1 MKGILLITAILT
13 LGFPA
18 MLIAGG
24 NGEAAGAKVSDEEIA
39 EDVREG
45 LFWDSR
51 VDEEGIQVQVFDHAV
66 TLRGEVSSTYSREV
80 AEEIAWS
87 VEGVVTVVN
96 NLDVETQAD
105 YPVGTVIA
113 NNIRS
118 RLNLNTDLDA
128 TEITVSVQ
136 GNTARL
142 DGEVDS
148 YWEKTE
154 AEDIARN
161 VPGVAEVVSSLTVV
175 PTETISDERIAE
187 EISLAVDRNIFIDE
201 DNITVRV
208 ADGVVELSG
217 VVEDRYAYNAVADIA
232 RLTQG
237 VREVDNNMVI
247 DEPRPLLAD
256 EVIREEIIDQL
267 EWDTRVDADQVLVTV
282 EDGEATLSGQV
293 DSFREKQAAE
303 DDAWQVAGVRELNNE
318 LEIRTVE
325 ETVTDT
331 TIESSIENTILQSS
345 GLEAEDVVIESQN
358 RVVTLTGTVDA
369 YWKKERLG
377 TAASNILAVEGVE
390 NKIVIVPSE
399 TISDENLA
407 ARIIDSL
414 EQNTLIRADRID
426 VIVDEGRVLLNG
438 SVQSWLQK
446 EAAVTAV
453 ENTRGLVEIDNNLV
467 VEQ

>member
-1 MKGILLITAILT
+1 MKRTIVIALLFISLLPALLT
-13 LGFPA
+13 
-18 MLIAGG
+18 AGG
-24 NGEAAGAKVSDEEIA
+24 TGEAATAKISDEEIA
-39 EDVREG
+39 ERVRED

-51 VDEEGIQVQVFDHAV
+51 VDEEGLQVQVFDHAV

-96 NLDVETQAD
+96 NLDVETEED
-105 YPVGTVIA
+105 YPVDTVIS

-136 GNTARL
+136 GNTARVN
-142 DGEVDS
+142 GEVDT

-154 AEDIARN
+154 AEDIARG
-161 VPGVAEVVSSLTVV
+161 VPGVQRVVNSLTVV
-175 PTETISDERIAE
+175 PTERIRDERIAE
-187 EISLAVDRNIFIDE
+187 EISLAVDRNVFIDE
-201 DNITVRV
+201 DNVTIRV

-247 DEPRPLLAD
+247 DEPRPLIAD
-256 EVIREEIIDQL
+256 EAIREEIIDQL
-267 EWDTRVDADQVLVTV
+267 EWDTRVETDQVLVTV
-282 EDGEATLSGQV
+282 EDGEVTLSGEV

-303 DDAWQVAGVRELNNE
+303 DDAWQVAGVRELDNE
-318 LEIRTVE
+318 LVIRTVE

-331 TIESSIENTILQSS
+331 TIESSVANTILQSS
-345 GLEAEDVVIESQN
+345 GLEAENVDIDSRN

-377 TAASNILAVEGVE
+377 TAASNIMAVEDVE

-399 TISDENLA
+399 TVSDENLA
-407 ARIIDSL
+407 SRITDSL
-414 EQNTLIRADRID
+414 EQNSLIAAEKID
-426 VIVDEGRVLLNG
+426 IIVDEGRVILNG
-438 SVQSWLQK
+438 SVESWLQR
-446 EAAVTAV
+446 EAALTAV
-453 ENTRGLVEIDNNLV
+453 ENTRGIVDIENNLV
-467 VEQ
+467 IE

>member
-1 MKGILLITAILT
+1 MKRILLITALLIAT
-13 LGFPA
+13 IPA
-18 MLIAGG
+18 AVTAGG
-24 NGEAAGAKVSDEEIA
+24 NGEAAGTKISDEEIA
-39 EDVREG
+39 ENVRED

-51 VDEEGIQVQVFDHAV
+51 VDESGIQVQVFDHAV

-87 VEGVVTVVN
+87 IDGVVTVVN
-96 NLDVETQAD
+96 NLDVETEGD

-128 TEITVSVQ
+128 AEITVTVQ

-142 DGEVDS
+142 NGEVDS

-154 AEDIARN
+154 AEDIARG
-161 VPGVAEVVSSLTVV
+161 VPGIEEVVNSLTVV
-175 PTETISDERIAE
+175 PTEMIVDERIAE
-187 EISLAVDRNIFIDE
+187 EISLAIDRNIFIDE
-201 DNITVRV
+201 DNVTVRV

-217 VVEDRYAYNAVADIA
+217 VVDDRYAYNAIVDIV

-247 DEPRPLLAD
+247 DEPRPLIAD
-256 EVIREEIIDQL
+256 QVILEEIIDQL
-267 EWDTRVDADQVLVTV
+267 EWDTRVEADQVLVTV
-282 EDGEATLSGQV
+282 KDGEVTLSGHV

-318 LEIRTVE
+318 LVIRTVE

-331 TIESSIENTILQSS
+331 TIEGSIENTILQSS

-390 NKIVIVPSE
+390 NKIVVVPSE
-399 TISDENLA
+399 TVSDENLA
-407 ARIIDSL
+407 ARIIDAL
-414 EQNTLIRADRID
+414 EQNSLIQAEKID

-446 EAAVTAV
+446 EAALTAV
-453 ENTRGLVEIDNNLV
+453 ENTRGIADIENNLV
-467 VEQ
+467 VE